1 MRMYRKCPRCGSPHV
16 QLSLEQ
22 SKHGC
27 FWFIL
32 FGIGF
37 VLWRIV
43 KYCIGIVIFLCF
55 DWYMAI
61 IASARNKGYVWHCK
75 KWFSGKRQLY
85 YCHNCGYNFRA

>member
-1 MRMYRKCPRCGSPHV
+1 MYRQCPRCGSTHV
-16 QLSLEQ
+16 QLSMER

-43 KYCIGIVIFLCF
+43 KYCIGIAILVCF

-61 IASARNKGYVWHCK
+61 IANLRNRGYVWHCK
-75 KWFSGKRQLY
+75 KWLSGRKRTF
-85 YCHNCGYNFRA
+85 YCHNCGYNFSE